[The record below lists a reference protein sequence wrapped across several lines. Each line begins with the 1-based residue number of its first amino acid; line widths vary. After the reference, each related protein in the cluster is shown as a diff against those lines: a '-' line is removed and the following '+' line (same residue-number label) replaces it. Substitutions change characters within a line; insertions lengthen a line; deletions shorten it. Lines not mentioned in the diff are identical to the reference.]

1 MPEDVKII
9 VSDERSQEEGKKVE
23 VIKNGEF
30 IADTGEEIV
39 QSLEE
44 IQKDLEELSL
54 KSIIEK
60 DESIGEE
67 DKEILKKS
75 ITDEGGLD
83 FATLMKENVHRTV
96 NDLFKD
102 PSKGLHLLLPI
113 FFTTDKDSI
122 EHEMDLLDVTYEGIT
137 YYLKDEFKR
146 LAQSLEGDEEYK
158 LYLVDPVKLND
169 TLEGKELLIDGKNKR
184 LDIFVEFL
192 NIINSVEEMRDEEFG
207 KLVTEKAYKS
217 AVRLI
222 YGKYLNDEK
231 ELKKLVENISKH
243 KDSISNME
251 HVAKSKRSKVKEE
264 KKKKTDI
271 SLIKGIF
278 FKKMFKDR
286 LQKGN
291 VPVGLTNDFSML
303 LDTLAE
309 MFILAYERNV
319 LGISTE
325 LEEHIHDIN
334 NGKYNMSKQQV
345 IDINYAII
353 QDLYHEFRDKKNR
366 WAFVSIEKQLFEVSL
381 DKSYLYEIFEEICR
395 KIPLISL

>member
-54 KSIIEK
+54 RSIIEK

-83 FATLMKENVHRTV
+83 FTTLMKENVHRTV

-102 PSKGLHLLLPI
+102 PSKGLYLLLPI

-169 TLEGKELLIDGKNKR
+169 TLEGKELLIDGKNKK

-243 KDSISNME
+243 KDSINNME

-381 DKSYLYEIFEEICR
+381 DKSYLYEVFEEICR

>member
-54 KSIIEK
+54 RSIIDK

-102 PSKGLHLLLPI
+102 PSKGLYLLLPV

-169 TLEGKELLIDGKNKR
+169 TLEGKELLIDGKNKK

-222 YGKYLNDEK
+222 YGKYLNDKK

-243 KDSISNME
+243 KDSINNME

-381 DKSYLYEIFEEICR
+381 DKSYLYETFEEICR

>member
-9 VSDERSQEEGKKVE
+9 VSDERSQDEGKKVE

-30 IADTGEEIV
+30 IADAGEEIV

-54 KSIIEK
+54 RSIIDK

-96 NDLFKD
+96 NELFKD

-137 YYLKDEFKR
+137 YYLKDDFKR

-169 TLEGKELLIDGKNKR
+169 TLEGKELLIDGKNKK

-243 KDSISNME
+243 KDSINNME

>member
-1 MPEDVKII
+1 MPEDVRII

-54 KSIIEK
+54 RSIIEK

-96 NDLFKD
+96 NDFFKD

-122 EHEMDLLDVTYEGIT
+122 KHEMDLLDVTYEGIT

>member
-30 IADTGEEIV
+30 IADAGEEIV

-54 KSIIEK
+54 RSIIEK

-102 PSKGLHLLLPI
+102 TSKGLYLLLPI

-169 TLEGKELLIDGKNKR
+169 TLEGKELLIDGKNKK

-251 HVAKSKRSKVKEE
+251 HVAKSKRSKIKEE

-278 FKKMFKDR
+278 FKKIFKDR

>member
-54 KSIIEK
+54 RSIIEK

-102 PSKGLHLLLPI
+102 PSKGLYLLLPI

-169 TLEGKELLIDGKNKR
+169 TLEGKELLIDGKNKK

-381 DKSYLYEIFEEICR
+381 DKSYLYETFEEICR

>member
-54 KSIIEK
+54 RSIIEK

-102 PSKGLHLLLPI
+102 PSKGLYLLLPI

-169 TLEGKELLIDGKNKR
+169 TLEGKELLIDGKNKK

-251 HVAKSKRSKVKEE
+251 HVAKSKRSKIKEE

>member
-54 KSIIEK
+54 RSIIDK

-96 NDLFKD
+96 NELFKD

-122 EHEMDLLDVTYEGIT
+122 EHEMELLDVTYEGIT
-137 YYLKDEFKR
+137 YYLKDEYKR

-169 TLEGKELLIDGKNKR
+169 TLEGKELLIDGKNKK

-319 LGISTE
+319 LGISIE

>member
-54 KSIIEK
+54 RSIIDK

-169 TLEGKELLIDGKNKR
+169 TLEGKELLIDGKNKK

-192 NIINSVEEMRDEEFG
+192 NIINNVEEMRDEEFG

-243 KDSISNME
+243 KESISNME

-319 LGISTE
+319 LGISSE

>member
-54 KSIIEK
+54 RSIIEK

-96 NDLFKD
+96 NELFKD

-113 FFTTDKDSI
+113 FFTTNKDSI

-169 TLEGKELLIDGKNKR
+169 TLEGKELLIDGKNKK

-231 ELKKLVENISKH
+231 ELKKLIENISKH

>member
-54 KSIIEK
+54 RSIIDK

-96 NDLFKD
+96 NELFKD

-169 TLEGKELLIDGKNKR
+169 TLEGKELLIDGKNKK

-243 KDSISNME
+243 KDSITNMG

>member
-54 KSIIEK
+54 ISIIEK

-113 FFTTDKDSI
+113 FFTTDKNSI

-169 TLEGKELLIDGKNKR
+169 TLEGKELLIDGKNKK

-243 KDSISNME
+243 KESISNME

>member
-9 VSDERSQEEGKKVE
+9 VSDERSQEEGKRVE
-23 VIKNGEF
+23 VIKDGEY
-30 IADTGEEIV
+30 IADEGEEII

-44 IQKDLEELSL
+44 IQKDIEELSL

-60 DESIGEE
+60 DETISEE
-67 DKEILKKS
+67 DKKVLKDS
-75 ITDEGGLD
+75 LGEDGSLD
-83 FATLMKENVHRTV
+83 FGKLVSANVHKTV

-102 PSKGLHLLLPI
+102 ESKGLHLLLP
-113 FFTTDKDSI
+113 FYYTTDKDSI
-122 EHEMDLLDVTYEGIT
+122 EHEMELLDVVYNGTT

-146 LAQSLEGDEEYK
+146 LAQSLEGDVEYK

-169 TLEGKELLIDGKNKR
+169 ALEGKELLLDGKNKK
-184 LDIFVEFL
+184 LDIFIEFL
-192 NIINSVEEMRDEEFG
+192 NMINSIEQIRDEEYG

-222 YGKYLNDEK
+222 YGKFLNDDN
-231 ELKKLVENISKH
+231 ELKKFVYSINKH
-243 KDSISNME
+243 KESTSNME
-251 HVAKSKRSKVKEE
+251 HVAKSKRTKVKEE

-271 SLIKGIF
+271 SLIKGAF

-286 LQKGN
+286 IQKGN
-291 VPVGLTNDFSML
+291 IPIGLTNDFSML

-319 LGISTE
+319 LGISTD
-325 LEEHIHDIN
+325 LEEHISNIN

-353 QDLYHEFRDKKNR
+353 QDLYHEFRDKNNR
-366 WAFVSIEKQLFEVSL
+366 WAFVSIEKQLFEISL
-381 DKSYLYEIFEEICR
+381 DKSYLYEVFEEICR

>member
-54 KSIIEK
+54 RSIIDK

-96 NDLFKD
+96 NDLFKE
-102 PSKGLHLLLPI
+102 PSKGLYLLLPI

-122 EHEMDLLDVTYEGIT
+122 EYEMDLLDVTYEGIT

-169 TLEGKELLIDGKNKR
+169 TLEGKELLIDGKNKK

-243 KDSISNME
+243 KDSINNME

>member
-54 KSIIEK
+54 RSIIDK

-113 FFTTDKDSI
+113 FFTTDKNSI

-169 TLEGKELLIDGKNKR
+169 TLEGKELLIDGKNKK

>member
-9 VSDERSQEEGKKVE
+9 VSNERANEEGTKVE
-23 VIKNGEF
+23 VIKDGEF

-96 NDLFKD
+96 NELFKD

-137 YYLKDEFKR
+137 YYLKDDFKR

-169 TLEGKELLIDGKNKR
+169 TLEGKELLIDSKNKK

-217 AVRLI
+217 AIRLI

-231 ELKKLVENISKH
+231 ELKKLVEIINKH

-325 LEEHIHDIN
+325 LEEHILDIN

-381 DKSYLYEIFEEICR
+381 DKSYLYEVFEEICR

>member
-30 IADTGEEIV
+30 IADAGEEIV

-169 TLEGKELLIDGKNKR
+169 ALEGKELLIDGKNKK

-243 KDSISNME
+243 KDSINNME
-251 HVAKSKRSKVKEE
+251 HVAKSKRTKIKEE

-303 LDTLAE
+303 LDTLSE

-381 DKSYLYEIFEEICR
+381 DKSYLYEVFEEICR

>member
-54 KSIIEK
+54 RSIIDK

-96 NDLFKD
+96 NELFKD

-122 EHEMDLLDVTYEGIT
+122 EHEMELLDVTYEGIT
-137 YYLKDEFKR
+137 YYLKDEYKR

-169 TLEGKELLIDGKNKR
+169 TLEGKELLIDGKNKK

-303 LDTLAE
+303 LDTLTE

-319 LGISTE
+319 LGISIE

>member
-54 KSIIEK
+54 RSIIEK

-102 PSKGLHLLLPI
+102 PSKGLYLLLPI

-169 TLEGKELLIDGKNKR
+169 TLEGKELLIDGKNKK

-243 KDSISNME
+243 KESITNMG

-353 QDLYHEFRDKKNR
+353 QDLYHEFRDKNNR

-381 DKSYLYEIFEEICR
+381 DKSYLYEVFEEICR

>member
-54 KSIIEK
+54 RSIIDK
-60 DESIGEE
+60 DESIGQE

-102 PSKGLHLLLPI
+102 PSKGLYLLLPV

-169 TLEGKELLIDGKNKR
+169 TLEGKELLIDGKNKK

-222 YGKYLNDEK
+222 YGKYLNDKK

-243 KDSISNME
+243 KDSINNME

-381 DKSYLYEIFEEICR
+381 DKSYLYETFEEICR

>member
-54 KSIIEK
+54 RSIIDK

-169 TLEGKELLIDGKNKR
+169 TLEGKELLIDGKNKK

-231 ELKKLVENISKH
+231 ELKNLVENISKH
-243 KDSISNME
+243 KDSINNME

>member
-54 KSIIEK
+54 RSIIDK

-96 NDLFKD
+96 NDLFKN

-122 EHEMDLLDVTYEGIT
+122 EHEMDLLDVTYEGIA

-169 TLEGKELLIDGKNKR
+169 ALEGKELLIDGKNKK

-222 YGKYLNDEK
+222 YGKYLNNEK
-231 ELKKLVENISKH
+231 ELKKLIENISKH
-243 KDSISNME
+243 KESISNME

>member
-1 MPEDVKII
+1 MAKLTAL
-9 VSDERSQEEGKKVE
+9 SNMGKAS
-23 VIKNGEF
+23 
-30 IADTGEEIV
+30 IANSGA
-39 QSLEE
+39 S
-44 IQKDLEELSL
+44 ELSV
-54 KSIIEK
+54 
-60 DESIGEE
+60 
-67 DKEILKKS
+67 
-75 ITDEGGLD
+75 
-83 FATLMKENVHRTV
+83 MV
-96 NDLFKD
+96 
-102 PSKGLHLLLPI
+102 PI
-113 FFTTDKDSI
+113 DTI
-122 EHEMDLLDVTYEGIT
+122 N
-137 YYLKDEFKR
+137 LKDEFKR

-169 TLEGKELLIDGKNKR
+169 TLEGKELLIDGKNKK

-319 LGISTE
+319 LGIST
-325 LEEHIHDIN
+325 
-334 NGKYNMSKQQV
+334 
-345 IDINYAII
+345 
-353 QDLYHEFRDKKNR
+353 
-366 WAFVSIEKQLFEVSL
+366 
-381 DKSYLYEIFEEICR
+381 
-395 KIPLISL
+395 

>member
-1 MPEDVKII
+1 MPEDIKII

-23 VIKNGEF
+23 VIKDGEF

-44 IQKDLEELSL
+44 IQKDIEALSL
-54 KSIIEK
+54 KSIIDK
-60 DESIGEE
+60 DESITDE
-67 DKEILKKS
+67 DKNILKGS
-75 ITDEGGLD
+75 LTEEGGLD
-83 FATLMKENVHRTV
+83 FERLMKESVRKSV

-102 PSKGLHLLLPI
+102 KEKGLYLLLP
-113 FFTTDKDSI
+113 FYYTTDKSSI
-122 EHEMDLLDVTYEGIT
+122 EYEMDLLDVTYEGTT

-146 LAQSLEGDEEYK
+146 LAQSLEGDEVYK
-158 LYLVDPVKLND
+158 LYLVDPIKLND
-169 TLEGKELLIDGKNKR
+169 ALEGKELLLDGKNKK
-184 LDIFVEFL
+184 LDIFIEFL
-192 NIINSVEEMRDEEFG
+192 NMVNGIEQIRDEEFG
-207 KLVTEKAYKS
+207 KFVTEKAYKS
-217 AVRLI
+217 AIRLI
-222 YGKYLNDEK
+222 YGKFLNDEN
-231 ELKKLVENISKH
+231 ELRKFVEIINKH
-243 KDSISNME
+243 KESVSNME
-251 HVAKSKRSKVKEE
+251 HVAKSKRSKIKEE

-319 LGISTE
+319 LGISTD
-325 LEEHIHDIN
+325 LEEHITDIN
-334 NGKYNMSKQQV
+334 NGKYHMSKQQV

-353 QDLYHEFRDKKNR
+353 QDLYHEFRDKNNR

-381 DKSYLYEIFEEICR
+381 DKSYLYEVFEEICR

>member
-23 VIKNGEF
+23 VIKDGEF

-54 KSIIEK
+54 RSIIEK
-60 DESIGEE
+60 DESIGKD

-137 YYLKDEFKR
+137 YYLKDEYKR

-169 TLEGKELLIDGKNKR
+169 ALEGKELLIDGKNKK

-192 NIINSVEEMRDEEFG
+192 NIVNSVEEMRDEEFG

-243 KDSISNME
+243 KESITNME

-319 LGISTE
+319 LGISTD
-325 LEEHIHDIN
+325 LEEHITDIN

-381 DKSYLYEIFEEICR
+381 DKSYLYEVFEEICR

>member
-54 KSIIEK
+54 RSIIEK

-96 NDLFKD
+96 NELFKD
-102 PSKGLHLLLPI
+102 TSKGLHLLLPI

-122 EHEMDLLDVTYEGIT
+122 EHEMDLLDVTSEGIT
-137 YYLKDEFKR
+137 YYLKDDFKR

-169 TLEGKELLIDGKNKR
+169 TLEGKELLIDGKNKK

-231 ELKKLVENISKH
+231 ELKKLIENISKH

-381 DKSYLYEIFEEICR
+381 DKSYLYEVFEEICR

>member
-9 VSDERSQEEGKKVE
+9 VSNERSQEEGKRVE
-23 VIKNGEF
+23 VIKDGEY
-30 IADTGEEIV
+30 IADEGEEII

-44 IQKDLEELSL
+44 IQKDIEELSL

-60 DESIGEE
+60 DETISEE
-67 DKEILKKS
+67 DKKVLKDS
-75 ITDEGGLD
+75 LGEDGSLD
-83 FATLMKENVHRTV
+83 FGKLISANVHKTV

-102 PSKGLHLLLPI
+102 ESKGLYLLLP
-113 FFTTDKDSI
+113 FYYTTDKDSI
-122 EHEMDLLDVTYEGIT
+122 EYEMELLDVVHNGTT

-146 LAQSLEGDEEYK
+146 LAQSLEGDEVYQ

-169 TLEGKELLIDGKNKR
+169 ALEGKELLLDGKNKK
-184 LDIFVEFL
+184 LDIFIEFL
-192 NIINSVEEMRDEEFG
+192 NMINSIEQIRDEEYG

-222 YGKYLNDEK
+222 YGKFLNDDN
-231 ELKKLVENISKH
+231 ELKKLVYSINKH
-243 KDSISNME
+243 KESASNME
-251 HVAKSKRSKVKEE
+251 HVAKSKRTKVKEE

-271 SLIKGIF
+271 SLIKGAF

-286 LQKGN
+286 IQKGN
-291 VPVGLTNDFSML
+291 VPIGLTNDFSML

-319 LGISTE
+319 LGISTD
-325 LEEHIHDIN
+325 LEEHISNIN

-353 QDLYHEFRDKKNR
+353 QDLYHEFRDKNNR

-381 DKSYLYEIFEEICR
+381 DKSYLYEVFEEICR

>member
-9 VSDERSQEEGKKVE
+9 VSNERSQEEGTKVE

-54 KSIIEK
+54 RSIIEK

-75 ITDEGGLD
+75 ITNEGGLD

-96 NDLFKD
+96 NELFKD
-102 PSKGLHLLLPI
+102 PSKGLYLLLPI

-122 EHEMDLLDVTYEGIT
+122 EHEMDLLDVTYEGII
-137 YYLKDEFKR
+137 YYLKDEYKR

-169 TLEGKELLIDGKNKR
+169 TLEGKELLIDGKNKK

-251 HVAKSKRSKVKEE
+251 PVAQSKRSKVKEE

-319 LGISTE
+319 LGISKE
-325 LEEHIHDIN
+325 LEEHILDIN

-381 DKSYLYEIFEEICR
+381 DKSYLYEVFEEICR

>member
-54 KSIIEK
+54 RSIIEK
-60 DESIGEE
+60 DDSIGEE

-102 PSKGLHLLLPI
+102 PSKGLQLLLPI
-113 FFTTDKDSI
+113 FFTTNKDSI

-169 TLEGKELLIDGKNKR
+169 TLEGKELLIDGKNKK

-231 ELKKLVENISKH
+231 ELKKLIENISKH

>member
-54 KSIIEK
+54 RSIIDK

-83 FATLMKENVHRTV
+83 FVTLMKENVHRTV

-102 PSKGLHLLLPI
+102 TSKGLHLLLPI

-122 EHEMDLLDVTYEGIT
+122 EYEMDLLDVTYEGIT
-137 YYLKDEFKR
+137 YYLKDDFKR

-169 TLEGKELLIDGKNKR
+169 TLEGKELLIDGKNKK

-319 LGISTE
+319 LGISIE

>member
-1 MPEDVKII
+1 MPEDIKII

-102 PSKGLHLLLPI
+102 TSKGLHLLLPI

-169 TLEGKELLIDGKNKR
+169 TLEGKELLIDGKNKK

>member
-44 IQKDLEELSL
+44 IQKNLEELSL
-54 KSIIEK
+54 ISIIEK

-113 FFTTDKDSI
+113 FFTTDKNSI

-169 TLEGKELLIDGKNKR
+169 TLEGKELLIDGKNKK

-243 KDSISNME
+243 KESISNME

>member
-54 KSIIEK
+54 RSIIEK

-113 FFTTDKDSI
+113 FFTTDKNSI

-169 TLEGKELLIDGKNKR
+169 TLEGKELLIDGKNKK

-381 DKSYLYEIFEEICR
+381 DKSYLYETFEEICR
-395 KIPLISL
+395 KTPLISL

>member
-1 MPEDVKII
+1 MPENVKII

-54 KSIIEK
+54 RSIIDK
-60 DESIGEE
+60 DKSIGEE

-83 FATLMKENVHRTV
+83 FATLMKENVHRSI
-96 NDLFKD
+96 NDMFKD
-102 PSKGLHLLLPI
+102 TSKGLHLLLPI

-137 YYLKDEFKR
+137 YYLKDEYKR

-169 TLEGKELLIDGKNKR
+169 ALEVKELLIDGKNKK

-217 AVRLI
+217 AIRLI

-231 ELKKLVENISKH
+231 VYLTPNMTYNPRLMKKEKGYIVNGSVAILIPKYEFELTEAQKRYISS
-243 KDSISNME
+243 D
-251 HVAKSKRSKVKEE
+251 
-264 KKKKTDI
+264 
-271 SLIKGIF
+271 
-278 FKKMFKDR
+278 
-286 LQKGN
+286 
-291 VPVGLTNDFSML
+291 
-303 LDTLAE
+303 
-309 MFILAYERNV
+309 
-319 LGISTE
+319 
-325 LEEHIHDIN
+325 
-334 NGKYNMSKQQV
+334 
-345 IDINYAII
+345 
-353 QDLYHEFRDKKNR
+353 EFRTFYKIARNYQTRSLNIDKTSCYWFGIN
-366 WAFVSIEKQLFEVSL
+366 LEV
-381 DKSYLYEIFEEICR
+381 
-395 KIPLISL
+395 

>member
-102 PSKGLHLLLPI
+102 PSKGLYLLLPI

-169 TLEGKELLIDGKNKR
+169 ALEGKELLIDGKNKK

-217 AVRLI
+217 AIRLI

-325 LEEHIHDIN
+325 LEEHILDIN

-381 DKSYLYEIFEEICR
+381 DKSYLYEVFEEICR

>member
-54 KSIIEK
+54 RSIIEK

-83 FATLMKENVHRTV
+83 FAKLMKENVHRTI

-158 LYLVDPVKLND
+158 LYLVDPIKLND
-169 TLEGKELLIDGKNKR
+169 TLEGKELLIDGKNKK

-345 IDINYAII
+345 IDINYTII

>member
-44 IQKDLEELSL
+44 IQKDLEKLSL
-54 KSIIEK
+54 RSIIEK

-102 PSKGLHLLLPI
+102 PSKGLYLLLPI

-169 TLEGKELLIDGKNKR
+169 TLEGKELLIDGKNKK